1 MKVKLDVIGM
11 VKKFVKKNFLKN
23 VKQNIQDVFLDLIVK
38 EKDVANIVKMVI
50 KLKKLECKNVGE
62 EVCSV
67 SVFKKM

>member
-50 KLKKLECKNVGE
+50 KLKN
-62 EVCSV
+62 
-67 SVFKKM
+67 